1 MIGFGPSTIE
11 IIKILVEIS
20 EKIAVKI
27 RHYFQQNAIE
37 KDKTEFYERTKKYYE
52 RIRKLYYKN
61 EGSPERLAMD
71 IAKDNLFSFIVGH
84 EDTESI
90 CNALLYVDKIS
101 KRRKREREETNI
113 KDATENL
120 RKYRGYCIWT
130 RSFITITIKGKIGN
144 LRVCNAF

>member
-61 EGSPERLAMD
+61 EGKLYYKNEGSPERLAMD

-101 KRRKREREETNI
+101 KRRKREKRQILKMLLKIFENI
-113 KDATENL
+113 GAT
-120 RKYRGYCIWT
+120 
-130 RSFITITIKGKIGN
+130 
-144 LRVCNAF
+144 AFGHDLL